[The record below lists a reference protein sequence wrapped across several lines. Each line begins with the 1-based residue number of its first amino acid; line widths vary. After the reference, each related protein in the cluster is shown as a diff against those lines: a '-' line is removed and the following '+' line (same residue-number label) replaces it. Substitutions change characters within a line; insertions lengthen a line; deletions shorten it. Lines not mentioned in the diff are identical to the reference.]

1 MHSKKYVKLLNNS
14 YAMNIDA
21 FRMVP
26 LNTGMAVRKADWIY
40 TDVCSPFA
48 RIYYIVSG
56 NATVMMGGQKYPLL
70 TSHLYLIPPFV
81 KHSTTCTGTFVH
93 YYIHVYEDDASGIG
107 VFDEYDFPV
116 EVEALDFD
124 RQLFDRLVE
133 LNPTL
138 KLPFTDPKDYDNKEQ
153 LAQTITRNKQRSDW
167 VKIESRGIVQLLFS
181 RFLSRAKAKPF
192 VNDARIVHSI
202 GYIHDHLSERITVQQ
217 LADEADLS
225 AGHFIRL
232 FEQATGMSPKLF
244 INMKRIERA
253 QHLLHTTRQSVKS
266 IASSLGY
273 PDNSYFVRAFKNSL
287 GMTPIEYRN
296 LFLREFDAG

>member
-1 MHSKKYVKLLNNS
+1 
-14 YAMNIDA
+14 MNIDA

-70 TSHLYLIPPFV
+70 PSHLYLIPPFV

-167 VKIESRGIVQLLFS
+167 VRMESHGIALQLYA
-181 RFLSRAKAKPF
+181 RFMEKATVKPY
-192 VNDARIVHSI
+192 VSD
-202 GYIHDHLSERITVQQ
+202 ERIMKAISYVRNHLDKPIPLQQ
-217 LADEADLS
+217 LADELELS
-225 AGHFIRL
+225 EGHFIRL
-232 FEQATGMSPKLF
+232 FKQATGMPPKLYV
-244 INMKRIERA
+244 NMKRIERA
-253 QHLLHTTRQSVKS
+253 QHLLHTTNQSVKD
-266 IASSLGY
+266 IGFSLGY
-273 PDNSYFVRAFKNSL
+273 PDDSYFVRAFKRII
-287 GMTPIEYRN
+287 GMTPVEYRN
-296 LFLREFDAG
+296 YFMRESDTE